1 MRPGLNRF
9 FKISLRAFII
19 FNLTIFGI
27 ILSLGVFL
35 IHKTKELF
43 LYYLKK
49 NVLISASW
57 RGYRVPRNEFLQKPS
72 LPGTRR

>member
-43 LYYLKK
+43 LYYFKK
-49 NVLISASW
+49 CFNIS
-57 RGYRVPRNEFLQKPS
+57 
-72 LPGTRR
+72 